1 MDVRWRDT
9 MIVGCSCDLPLTPA
23 LSPLAAGLSHME
35 ADEHH
40 KLLLPLGR
48 ATVFAVKRFAMVL
61 RLE

>member
-48 ATVFAVKRFAMVL
+48 GGPKGRMRGL
-61 RLE
+61 SI